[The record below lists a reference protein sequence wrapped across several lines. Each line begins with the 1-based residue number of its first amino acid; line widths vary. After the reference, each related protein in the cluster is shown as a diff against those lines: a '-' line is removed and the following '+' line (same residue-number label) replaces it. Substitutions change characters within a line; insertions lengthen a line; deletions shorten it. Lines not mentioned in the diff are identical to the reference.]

1 MRVTALKP
9 QQRNPKRIS
18 VFLDGAFAFGVHRE
32 TVERL
37 GLAVGREVNRAELDR
52 LLREEELRKCRDY
65 ALLLLSY
72 RARTRAELEQ
82 RLVRKG
88 FAPDIAQTTIER
100 LKELKLVDDARF
112 AQGFAQDRI
121 TIGHKGKWRVRAEL
135 MKRGVGRQEIE
146 AALKTA
152 PDETEAARELVELYA
167 KRYARLEPEVRRR
180 RLFALLSRRGFS
192 LDTIRQVTGEDE
204 AEEAA
209 GRGCTGHD

>member
-1 MRVTALKP
+1 MRVTALKF
-9 QQRNPKRIS
+9 QKRNPKRVS
-18 VFLDGAFAFGVHRE
+18 VFLDGAFAFGMHQE

-37 GLAVGREVNRAELDR
+37 GLAVGREVNRQELDR
-52 LLREEELRKCRDY
+52 LLAEEELRKCRDY

-88 FAPDIAQTTIER
+88 FAPDITKTTIER
-100 LKELKLVDDARF
+100 LEAMKLVDDRRF
-112 AQGFAQDRI
+112 AEGFVQDRI
-121 TIGHKGKWRVRAEL
+121 SIGHKGKWRVRAEL

-146 AALKTA
+146 EALRKA
-152 PDETEAARELVELYA
+152 PDETQAAVELVEQYA

-192 LDTIRQVTGEDE
+192 LDTIRDVLSLGD
-204 AEEAA
+204 AA
-209 GRGCTGHD
+209 GQTEEVG